1 MSPKKVIEYCLDQ
14 ATAVIVQLRPEQFAF
29 ATPCTEWDA
38 RTVAQH
44 MLYELLWAADI
55 LNGKTIAEVG
65 NQHESDSIATD
76 IAESWQVA
84 LKQTRKALKKAKLND
99 AAHLSYGTVSKEFYG
114 LEFATDM
121 LLHAWDLGQGIDV
134 TVMFDPSIATILYE
148 NALPKEDMIKGSG
161 LFAPSLPVADD
172 ADPQT
177 KLLALFGRCT
187 AWAERAEASREA

>member
-1 MSPKKVIEYCLDQ
+1 MSSKKVIEYCLDQ

-44 MLYELLWAADI
+44 MLYELLWAGDI

-65 NQHESDSIATD
+65 NQHEGDIVGAD
-76 IAESWQVA
+76 IAESWQAA
-84 LKQTRKALKKAKLND
+84 LKSTRKALKKAKLAD
-99 AAHLSYGTVSKEFYG
+99 AAHLSYGTVTKEFYG

-134 TVMFDPSIATILYE
+134 TVTFDPKIATALYE

-177 KLLALFGRCT
+177 RLLALFGRCT
-187 AWAERAEASREA
+187 EWAERAEASREA

>member
-1 MSPKKVIEYCLDQ
+1 MSSKKVIEYCLDQ

-55 LNGKTIAEVG
+55 LSGKTVAEVG
-65 NQHESDSIATD
+65 SQHEGDIIGID
-76 IAESWQVA
+76 IAESWQIA
-84 LKQTRKALKKAKLND
+84 LKQTRKALKKAKLSD
-99 AAHLSYGTVSKEFYG
+99 TAHLSYGTVSKEFYG
-114 LEFATDM
+114 LEFATDI
-121 LLHAWDLGQGIDV
+121 LLHAWDLGQGIGV
-134 TVMFDPSIATILYE
+134 TVTFDPKMATILYE
-148 NALPKEDMIKGSG
+148 NALPKEDMIRGSG
-161 LFAPSLPVADD
+161 LFAPSLAVPEG

-187 AWAERAEASREA
+187 EWAERAEASREA

>member
-1 MSPKKVIEYCLDQ
+1 MTSKKVIDYCLDQ
-14 ATAVIVQLRPEQFAF
+14 ASAVIVQLRPEQFAF

-55 LNGKTIAEVG
+55 LSGKTIAEVG
-65 NQHESDSIATD
+65 NHYEGDIIGPD
-76 IAESWQVA
+76 IAESWQAA
-84 LKQTRKALKKAKLND
+84 LKKTKKALKKGKLSD
-99 AAHLSYGTVSKEFYG
+99 MAHLSYGTVTKEFYG
-114 LEFATDM
+114 LELATDM

-134 TVMFDPSIATILYE
+134 AVTFDPKIATILYDH
-148 NALPKEDMIKGSG
+148 ALPKEDMIRGSG
-161 LFAPSLPVADD
+161 LFAPSLVVADD

-187 AWAERAEASREA
+187 EWAERAEAAREA